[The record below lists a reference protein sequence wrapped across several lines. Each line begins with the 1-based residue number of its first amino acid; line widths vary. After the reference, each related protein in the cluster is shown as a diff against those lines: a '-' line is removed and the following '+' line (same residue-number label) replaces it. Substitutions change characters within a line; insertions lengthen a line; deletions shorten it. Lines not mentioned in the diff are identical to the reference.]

1 MAGRRSVA
9 DCVLPWVRGLTPY
22 APGLSA
28 EDLKRRWG
36 ISECVKLASNENPLG
51 PSPLALRAM
60 ADACPLVARYPD
72 GGGRL
77 LKEALAGH
85 LGVSSEEILLG
96 NGSNELIELVARAFL
111 SVGLS
116 AVVPEFA
123 FVIFSS
129 VVRATGAEPRVA
141 PARGLAHDLR
151 AVRRTIAPNTRV
163 VFLANPNNPTGTI
176 FTRREWKE
184 FLADLPRGVVV
195 VVDEA
200 YAEFVE
206 DHDYPDSMRERE
218 AEAAVLTV
226 RTFSKAYGLAGLR
239 IGYGVGPS
247 ELVSALERVR
257 QPFNVNTLAQVAA
270 AAALKDRE
278 HVERTV
284 KNNREGMAYLRREL
298 TRLGLRV
305 EPSWA
310 NFLLFSVARGNEVHE
325 RLLAKGVIVRP
336 LAAYGLEDY
345 LRVSIGTPKENRF
358 FIERL
363 EEVLRR

>member
-1 MAGRRSVA
+1 MAAKKFVA

-22 APGLSA
+22 AAGLSG

-51 PSPLALRAM
+51 PSPLALRAL
-60 ADACPLVARYPD
+60 ADRYSLVGRYPD
-72 GGGRL
+72 GEGRL

-85 LGVSSEEILLG
+85 LGVSSDEIILG
-96 NGSNELIELVARAFL
+96 NGSNEIIELVARAFL

-116 AVVPEFA
+116 AVVPQFA

-129 VVRATGAEPRVA
+129 VVRATGAELKVA
-141 PARGLAHDLR
+141 PARRLAHDLR
-151 AVRRTIAPNTRV
+151 AVLRTMEQNTRV
-163 VFLANPNNPTGTI
+163 ALLANPNNPTGTI
-176 FTRREWKE
+176 FTRGEWRE
-184 FLADLPRGVVV
+184 FLADLPQGVVA

-206 DHDYPDSMRERE
+206 DHEYPDSMRERG

-247 ELVSALERVR
+247 ELVLALERVR
-257 QPFNVNTLAQVAA
+257 QPFNVNTLAQAA
-270 AAALKDRE
+270 AVAALKDRE

-284 KNNREGMAYLRREL
+284 ENNREGMRYLYREL

-310 NFLLFSVARGNEVHE
+310 NFLLFSVEGANQVYE
-325 RLLAKGVIVRP
+325 RLLSEGVIVRP

-345 LRVSIGTPKENRF
+345 LRVSVGTPKENRF
-358 FIERL
+358 FIEKL
-363 EEVLRR
+363 EGVLRR